1 MTTAILYVVS
11 TPIGNMGDLSP
22 RAVDTL
28 KKVDVIAAEDTRH
41 SGRLL
46 QHFGISTPMI
56 AVHDHNERQR
66 LQLLLEKLAQ
76 GQSIALIS
84 DAGTPLISDP
94 GYHLVSAV
102 RDQGFQVVP
111 VVGPCALIAALS
123 VSGLATDRFSFYG
136 FLPAKSSG
144 RIQQLEQISGVTH
157 TQVFYESPH
166 RILAL
171 VTDLIQVMG
180 PMRKIV
186 LARELTKTF
195 ETVYGGQSED
205 VLAWLKADHNQQKGE
220 FVVLVEGAQPAELD
234 DIGVEEERILTLLL
248 AELPIKKAA
257 AIAATLTGHKKK
269 ALYSRAL
276 ELQGKSA
283 THQ

>member
-11 TPIGNMGDLSP
+11 TPIGNLQDLTP
-22 RAVDTL
+22 RAIATLNRVDL
-28 KKVDVIAAEDTRH
+28 IAAEDTRH
-41 SGRLL
+41 SGRLM
-46 QHFGISTPMI
+46 QHFAISTPMV
-56 AVHDHNERQR
+56 ALHDHNERQR
-66 LQLLLEKLAQ
+66 AQSLVQKLAE

-102 RDQGFQVVP
+102 RDAGYQVVP
-111 VVGPCALIAALS
+111 VVGPCALIAGLS

-144 RIQQLEQISGVTH
+144 RRQQLQQLERVTH

-166 RILAL
+166 RIVAT
-171 VTDLIQVMG
+171 VDDIVAVMG
-180 PMRKIV
+180 ANRRLV

-195 ETVYGGQSED
+195 ETVYGAKASE
-205 VLAWLKADHNQQKGE
+205 VQAWLAADHNQQKGE
-220 FVVLVEGAQPAELD
+220 FVVLLEGAEPQQLQE
-234 DIGVEEERILTLLL
+234 IGPEEERMLALLL

-257 AIAATLTGHKKK
+257 AITASMTGHKKK
-269 ALYSRAL
+269 ALYDRAL
-276 ELQGKSA
+276 ELQGK
-283 THQ
+283 

>member
-11 TPIGNMGDLSP
+11 TPIGNLQDLSP
-22 RAVDTL
+22 RAIETL
-28 KKVDVIAAEDTRH
+28 NKVDLIAAEDTRH
-41 SGRLL
+41 SGRLM
-46 QHFGISTPMI
+46 QHFGISTPMM

-66 LQLLLEKLAQ
+66 AQTLVHKLAE
-76 GQSIALIS
+76 GLNIALIS

-102 RDQGFQVVP
+102 REAGYQVVP
-111 VVGPCALIAALS
+111 VVGPCALIAGLS

-144 RIQQLEQISGVTH
+144 RRQQLQQLDRVTH

-166 RILAL
+166 RIVAT
-171 VTDLIQVMG
+171 VDDIVSVMG
-180 PMRKIV
+180 VDRQLV

-195 ETVYGGQSED
+195 ETVYGAKASE
-205 VLAWLKADHNQQKGE
+205 VQAWLAADHNQQKGE
-220 FVVLVEGAQPAELD
+220 FVVLIAGAEPEQPQE
-234 DIGVEEERILTLLL
+234 IGPEEERMLTLLL

-257 AIAATLTGHKKK
+257 AITASITGHKKK
-269 ALYSRAL
+269 ALYDRAL
-276 ELQGKSA
+276 ELQGK
-283 THQ
+283 

>member
-11 TPIGNMGDLSP
+11 TPIGNLEDLSP
-22 RAVDTL
+22 RAVETL
-28 KKVDVIAAEDTRH
+28 KKVDLIAAEDTRH
-41 SGRLL
+41 SGRLM
-46 QHFGISTPMI
+46 QHFAISTPMM

-66 LQLLLEKLAQ
+66 AQALVQKLAE

-102 RDQGFQVVP
+102 RDAGYRVVP
-111 VVGPCALIAALS
+111 IVGPCALIAGLS

-144 RIQQLEQISGVTH
+144 RKQQLEQLAKVTH

-166 RILAL
+166 RIVAM
-171 VTDLIQVMG
+171 VNDIVSVIG
-180 PMRKIV
+180 PDRQLV

-195 ETVYGGQSED
+195 ETVYGAPASEVQD
-205 VLAWLKADHNQQKGE
+205 WLAADHNQQKGE
-220 FVVLVEGAQPAELD
+220 FVVLIEGAEPEQLQ
-234 DIGVEEERILTLLL
+234 DIGPEEERMLTLLL

-257 AIAATLTGHKKK
+257 AITAAITGHKKK
-269 ALYSRAL
+269 ALYDRAL
-276 ELQGKSA
+276 ELQGK
-283 THQ
+283 

>member
-11 TPIGNMGDLSP
+11 TPIGNLEDLSP

-28 KKVDVIAAEDTRH
+28 KKVDLIAAEDTRH
-41 SGRLL
+41 SGRLM
-46 QHFGISTPMI
+46 QHFSISTPML

-66 LQLLLEKLAQ
+66 AQALVQKLAA

-102 RDQGFQVVP
+102 RDAGYRVVP
-111 VVGPCALIAALS
+111 IVGPCALIAGLS
-123 VSGLATDRFSFYG
+123 VSGLSTDRFSFYG

-144 RIQQLEQISGVTH
+144 RRQHLALLAKVTH

-166 RILAL
+166 RIVAM
-171 VTDLIQVMG
+171 VDDIVSVIG
-180 PMRKIV
+180 PDRRLV

-195 ETVYGGQSED
+195 ETVYGAPASKVQ
-205 VLAWLKADHNQQKGE
+205 AWLSADHNQQKGE
-220 FVVLVEGAQPAELD
+220 FVVLIEGAEPEQLQ
-234 DIGVEEERILTLLL
+234 DIGPEEERMLTLLL

-257 AIAATLTGHKKK
+257 AITAAITGHKKK
-269 ALYSRAL
+269 ALYDRAL
-276 ELQGKSA
+276 ELQGK
-283 THQ
+283 

>member
-11 TPIGNMGDLSP
+11 TPIGNLQDLTP
-22 RAVDTL
+22 RAIETLNRVDL
-28 KKVDVIAAEDTRH
+28 IAAEDTRH
-41 SGRLL
+41 SGRLM
-46 QHFGISTPMI
+46 QHFAISTPMI
-56 AVHDHNERQR
+56 ALHDHNERQR
-66 LQLLLEKLAQ
+66 AQSLVQKLSE

-102 RDQGFQVVP
+102 REAGYQVVP
-111 VVGPCALIAALS
+111 VVGPCALIAGLS

-144 RIQQLEQISGVTH
+144 RRQQLQQLEQITH

-166 RILAL
+166 RIVAT
-171 VTDLIQVMG
+171 VDDIVSVMG
-180 PMRKIV
+180 ADRRLV

-195 ETVYGGQSED
+195 ETVYSAKASVVQ
-205 VLAWLKADHNQQKGE
+205 AWLAADHNQQKGE
-220 FVVLVEGAQPAELD
+220 FVVLLEGAEPEQLQE
-234 DIGVEEERILTLLL
+234 IGPEEERMLTLLL

-257 AIAATLTGHKKK
+257 AITASITGHKKK
-269 ALYSRAL
+269 ALYDRAL
-276 ELQGKSA
+276 ELQGK
-283 THQ
+283 

>member
-11 TPIGNMGDLSP
+11 TPIGNLEDLSP

-28 KKVDVIAAEDTRH
+28 KKVDLIAAEDTRH
-41 SGRLL
+41 SGRLM
-46 QHFGISTPMI
+46 QHFSISTPML

-66 LQLLLEKLAQ
+66 AQALVQKLAA

-102 RDQGFQVVP
+102 RDAGYRVVP
-111 VVGPCALIAALS
+111 IVGPCALIAGLS
-123 VSGLATDRFSFYG
+123 VSGLSTDRFSFYG

-144 RIQQLEQISGVTH
+144 RRQHLALLAKVTH

-166 RILAL
+166 RIVAM
-171 VTDLIQVMG
+171 VDDIVSVIG
-180 PMRKIV
+180 PDRQLV
-186 LARELTKTF
+186 LARELTKNF
-195 ETVYGGQSED
+195 ETVYGAPASKVQ
-205 VLAWLKADHNQQKGE
+205 AWLSADHNQQKGE
-220 FVVLVEGAQPAELD
+220 FVVLIEGAEPEQLQ
-234 DIGVEEERILTLLL
+234 DIGPEEERMLTLLL

-257 AIAATLTGHKKK
+257 AITAAITGHKKK
-269 ALYSRAL
+269 ALYDRAL
-276 ELQGKSA
+276 ELQGK
-283 THQ
+283 

>member
-11 TPIGNMGDLSP
+11 TPIGNLQDLTP
-22 RAVDTL
+22 RAIETLNRVDL
-28 KKVDVIAAEDTRH
+28 IAAEDTRH
-41 SGRLL
+41 SGRLM
-46 QHFGISTPMI
+46 QHFAISTPMV
-56 AVHDHNERQR
+56 ALHDHNERQR
-66 LQLLLEKLAQ
+66 AQSLVQKLAE

-102 RDQGFQVVP
+102 RDAGYQVVP
-111 VVGPCALIAALS
+111 VVGPCALIAGLS

-144 RIQQLEQISGVTH
+144 RRQQLQQLERVTH

-166 RILAL
+166 RIVAT
-171 VTDLIQVMG
+171 VDDIVSVMG
-180 PMRKIV
+180 ANRRLV

-195 ETVYGGQSED
+195 ETVYGAKASE
-205 VLAWLKADHNQQKGE
+205 VQAWLSADHNQQKGE
-220 FVVLVEGAQPAELD
+220 FVVLLEGAEPQQLQE
-234 DIGVEEERILTLLL
+234 IGPEEERMLALLL

-257 AIAATLTGHKKK
+257 AITASMTGHKKK
-269 ALYSRAL
+269 ALYDRAL
-276 ELQGKSA
+276 ELQGK
-283 THQ
+283 

>member
-11 TPIGNMGDLSP
+11 TPIGNLEDLSP
-22 RAVDTL
+22 RAIETL
-28 KKVDVIAAEDTRH
+28 KKVDLIAAEDTRH
-41 SGRLL
+41 SGRLM
-46 QHFGISTPMI
+46 QHFAISTPML

-66 LQLLLEKLAQ
+66 AHMLVRKLAE

-102 RDQGFQVVP
+102 RDAGYQVVP
-111 VVGPCALIAALS
+111 VVGPCALIAGLS

-144 RIQQLEQISGVTH
+144 RKQQLQQLDSVAH

-166 RILAL
+166 RIVAT
-171 VTDLIQVMG
+171 VDDIVSVMG
-180 PMRKIV
+180 PHRYLV

-195 ETVYGGQSED
+195 ETVYGAPASE
-205 VLAWLKADHNQQKGE
+205 VQAWLAADHNQQKGE
-220 FVVLVEGAQPAELD
+220 FVVLIEGAEPEQLQ
-234 DIGVEEERILTLLL
+234 DIGPEEERMLTLLL

-257 AIAATLTGHKKK
+257 AITASITGHKKK
-269 ALYSRAL
+269 ALYDRAL
-276 ELQGKSA
+276 ELQGK
-283 THQ
+283 

>member
-11 TPIGNMGDLSP
+11 TPIGNLEDLSP

-28 KKVDVIAAEDTRH
+28 KKVDLIAAEDTRH
-41 SGRLL
+41 SGRLM
-46 QHFGISTPMI
+46 QHFSISTPML

-66 LQLLLEKLAQ
+66 AQALVQKLAA

-102 RDQGFQVVP
+102 RDAGYRVVP
-111 VVGPCALIAALS
+111 IVGPCALIAGLS
-123 VSGLATDRFSFYG
+123 VSGLSTDRFSFYG
-136 FLPAKSSG
+136 FLPAKNSG
-144 RIQQLEQISGVTH
+144 RRQHLEQLAKVTH

-166 RILAL
+166 RIVAMVDDIVSVL
-171 VTDLIQVMG
+171 G
-180 PMRKIV
+180 PDRRLV

-195 ETVYGGQSED
+195 ETVYGAPASAVQ
-205 VLAWLKADHNQQKGE
+205 AWLSADHNQQKGE
-220 FVVLVEGAQPAELD
+220 FVVLIEGAEPEQLQ
-234 DIGVEEERILTLLL
+234 DIGPEEERMLTLLL

-257 AIAATLTGHKKK
+257 AITAAISGHKKK
-269 ALYSRAL
+269 ALYDRAL
-276 ELQGKSA
+276 ELQGK
-283 THQ
+283 

>member
-11 TPIGNMGDLSP
+11 TPIGNLDDLSP
-22 RAVDTL
+22 RAVETL
-28 KKVDVIAAEDTRH
+28 KKVDLIAAEDTRH
-41 SGRLL
+41 SGRLM
-46 QHFGISTPMI
+46 QHFAISTPML

-66 LQLLLEKLAQ
+66 AHMLVNKLAE

-102 RDQGFQVVP
+102 REAGYQVVP
-111 VVGPCALIAALS
+111 VVGPCALIAGLS

-144 RIQQLEQISGVTH
+144 RKQHLQQLEKVTH

-166 RILAL
+166 RIVAMVDDI
-171 VTDLIQVMG
+171 VTVMG
-180 PMRKIV
+180 PDRKLV

-195 ETVYGGQSED
+195 ETVYGAPASE
-205 VLAWLKADHNQQKGE
+205 VQAWLAADHNQQKGE
-220 FVVLVEGAQPAELD
+220 FVVMIAGAEPEELQ
-234 DIGVEEERILTLLL
+234 DIGPEEERMLTLLL

-257 AIAATLTGHKKK
+257 AIAAVITGHKKK
-269 ALYSRAL
+269 ALYDRAL
-276 ELQGKSA
+276 VLQGK
-283 THQ
+283 

>member
-11 TPIGNMGDLSP
+11 TPIGNLQDLTP
-22 RAVDTL
+22 RAIETLNRVDL
-28 KKVDVIAAEDTRH
+28 IAAEDTRH
-41 SGRLL
+41 SGRLM
-46 QHFGISTPMI
+46 QHFAISTPMV
-56 AVHDHNERQR
+56 ALHDHNERQR
-66 LQLLLEKLAQ
+66 AQSLVQKLAE

-102 RDQGFQVVP
+102 RDAGYQVVP
-111 VVGPCALIAALS
+111 VVGPCALIAGLS

-144 RIQQLEQISGVTH
+144 RRQQLQQLERVTH

-166 RILAL
+166 RIVAT
-171 VTDLIQVMG
+171 VDDIVSVMG
-180 PMRKIV
+180 ANRRLV

-195 ETVYGGQSED
+195 ETVYGAKASE
-205 VLAWLKADHNQQKGE
+205 VQAWLSADHNQQKGE
-220 FVVLVEGAQPAELD
+220 FVVLLEGAEPQQLQE
-234 DIGVEEERILTLLL
+234 IGPEEERMLTLLL

-257 AIAATLTGHKKK
+257 AITASMTGHKKK
-269 ALYSRAL
+269 ALYDRAL
-276 ELQGKSA
+276 ELQGK
-283 THQ
+283 

>member
-11 TPIGNMGDLSP
+11 TPIGNLEDLSP

-28 KKVDVIAAEDTRH
+28 KKVDLIAAEDTRH
-41 SGRLL
+41 SGRLM
-46 QHFGISTPMI
+46 QHFSISTPML

-66 LQLLLEKLAQ
+66 AQALVQKLAA

-102 RDQGFQVVP
+102 RDAGYRVVP
-111 VVGPCALIAALS
+111 IVGPCALIAGLS
-123 VSGLATDRFSFYG
+123 VSGLSTDRFSFYG

-144 RIQQLEQISGVTH
+144 RRQHLALLAKVTH

-166 RILAL
+166 RIVAM
-171 VTDLIQVMG
+171 VDDIVSVIG
-180 PMRKIV
+180 PDRQLV

-195 ETVYGGQSED
+195 ETVYGAPASKVQ
-205 VLAWLKADHNQQKGE
+205 AWLSADHNQQKGE
-220 FVVLVEGAQPAELD
+220 FVVLIEGAEPEQLQ
-234 DIGVEEERILTLLL
+234 DIGPEEERMLTLLL

-257 AIAATLTGHKKK
+257 AITAAITGHKKK
-269 ALYSRAL
+269 ALYDRAL
-276 ELQGKSA
+276 ELQGK
-283 THQ
+283 

>member
-11 TPIGNMGDLSP
+11 TPIGNLDDLSP
-22 RAVDTL
+22 RAVETL
-28 KKVDVIAAEDTRH
+28 KKVDLIAAEDTRH
-41 SGRLL
+41 SGRLM
-46 QHFGISTPMI
+46 QHFGISTPML
-56 AVHDHNERQR
+56 AVHDHNERARAQM
-66 LQLLLEKLAQ
+66 LVNKLAQ

-102 RDQGFQVVP
+102 RDAGYQVVP
-111 VVGPCALIAALS
+111 VVGPCALIAGLS

-144 RIQQLEQISGVTH
+144 RTQHLKKLESVTH

-166 RILAL
+166 RIVAM
-171 VTDLIQVMG
+171 VDDIVSVMG
-180 PMRKIV
+180 PDRQLV

-195 ETVYGGQSED
+195 ETVYGAPAGQ
-205 VLAWLKADHNQQKGE
+205 VQTWLAADHNQQKGE
-220 FVVLVEGAQPAELD
+220 FVVLIAGAQPEELQ
-234 DIGVEEERILTLLL
+234 DIGPEEERILTLLL

-257 AIAATLTGHKKK
+257 AITASISGHKKK
-269 ALYSRAL
+269 ALYDRAL
-276 ELQGKSA
+276 ELQGK
-283 THQ
+283 

>member
-11 TPIGNMGDLSP
+11 TPIGNLQDLTP
-22 RAVDTL
+22 RAIETLNRVDL
-28 KKVDVIAAEDTRH
+28 IAAEDTRH
-41 SGRLL
+41 SGRLM
-46 QHFGISTPMI
+46 QHFAISTPMV
-56 AVHDHNERQR
+56 ALHDHNERQR
-66 LQLLLEKLAQ
+66 AQSLVQKLAE

-102 RDQGFQVVP
+102 RDAGFQVVP
-111 VVGPCALIAALS
+111 VVGPCALIAGLS

-144 RIQQLEQISGVTH
+144 RRQQLQQLERVTH

-166 RILAL
+166 RIVAT
-171 VTDLIQVMG
+171 VDDIVSVMG
-180 PMRKIV
+180 ANRRLV

-195 ETVYGGQSED
+195 ETVYGAKASE
-205 VLAWLKADHNQQKGE
+205 VQAWLAADHNQQKGE
-220 FVVLVEGAQPAELD
+220 FVVLLEGAEPQQPQE
-234 DIGVEEERILTLLL
+234 IGPEEERMLTLLL

-257 AIAATLTGHKKK
+257 AITASMTGHKKK
-269 ALYSRAL
+269 ALYDRAL
-276 ELQGKSA
+276 ELQGK
-283 THQ
+283 

>member
-11 TPIGNMGDLSP
+11 TPIGNLQDLTP
-22 RAVDTL
+22 RAIETLNRVDL
-28 KKVDVIAAEDTRH
+28 IAAEDTRH
-41 SGRLL
+41 SGRLM
-46 QHFGISTPMI
+46 QHFAISTPMV
-56 AVHDHNERQR
+56 ALHDHNERQR
-66 LQLLLEKLAQ
+66 AQSLVQKLAE

-102 RDQGFQVVP
+102 REAGYQVVP
-111 VVGPCALIAALS
+111 VVGPCALIAGLS

-144 RIQQLEQISGVTH
+144 RRQQLQQLERVTH

-166 RILAL
+166 RIVAT
-171 VTDLIQVMG
+171 VDDIVSVMG
-180 PMRKIV
+180 ANRRLV

-195 ETVYGGQSED
+195 ETVYGAKASE
-205 VLAWLKADHNQQKGE
+205 VQAWLAADHNQQKGE
-220 FVVLVEGAQPAELD
+220 FVVLLEGAEPQQLQE
-234 DIGVEEERILTLLL
+234 IGPEEERMLTLLL

-257 AIAATLTGHKKK
+257 AITASMTGHKKK
-269 ALYSRAL
+269 ALYDRAL
-276 ELQGKSA
+276 ELQGK
-283 THQ
+283 

>member
-11 TPIGNMGDLSP
+11 TPIGNLQDLTP
-22 RAVDTL
+22 RAIETLNRVDL
-28 KKVDVIAAEDTRH
+28 IAAEDTRH
-41 SGRLL
+41 SGRLM
-46 QHFGISTPMI
+46 QHFAISTPMV
-56 AVHDHNERQR
+56 ALHDHNERQR
-66 LQLLLEKLAQ
+66 AQSLVQKLAE

-102 RDQGFQVVP
+102 RDAGFQVVP
-111 VVGPCALIAALS
+111 VVGPCALIAGLS

-144 RIQQLEQISGVTH
+144 RRQQLQQLERVTH

-166 RILAL
+166 RIVAT
-171 VTDLIQVMG
+171 VDDIVSVMG
-180 PMRKIV
+180 ANRRLV

-195 ETVYGGQSED
+195 ETVYGAKASE
-205 VLAWLKADHNQQKGE
+205 VQTWLAADHNQQKGE
-220 FVVLVEGAQPAELD
+220 FVVLLEGAEPQQLQE
-234 DIGVEEERILTLLL
+234 IGPEEERMLTLLL

-257 AIAATLTGHKKK
+257 AITASMTGHKKK
-269 ALYSRAL
+269 ALYDRAL
-276 ELQGKSA
+276 ELQGK
-283 THQ
+283 

>member
-11 TPIGNMGDLSP
+11 TPIGNLDDLSP
-22 RAVDTL
+22 RAVETL
-28 KKVDVIAAEDTRH
+28 KKVDLIAAEDTRH
-41 SGRLL
+41 SGRLM
-46 QHFGISTPMI
+46 QHFAISTPML

-66 LQLLLEKLAQ
+66 AHMLVNKLAE

-102 RDQGFQVVP
+102 REAGYQVVP
-111 VVGPCALIAALS
+111 VVGPCALIAGLS

-144 RIQQLEQISGVTH
+144 RKQHLQQLEKVTH

-166 RILAL
+166 RIVAMVDDI
-171 VTDLIQVMG
+171 VTVMG
-180 PMRKIV
+180 PDRKLV

-195 ETVYGGQSED
+195 ETVYGAPAREVQ
-205 VLAWLKADHNQQKGE
+205 AWLAADHNQQKGE
-220 FVVLVEGAQPAELD
+220 FVVLIAGAEPEELQ
-234 DIGVEEERILTLLL
+234 DIGQEEERMLTLLL

-257 AIAATLTGHKKK
+257 AIAAAITGHKKK
-269 ALYSRAL
+269 ALYDRAL
-276 ELQGKSA
+276 VLQGK
-283 THQ
+283 

>member
-11 TPIGNMGDLSP
+11 TPIGNLDDLSP
-22 RAVDTL
+22 RAVETL
-28 KKVDVIAAEDTRH
+28 KKVDLIAAEDTRH
-41 SGRLL
+41 SGRLM
-46 QHFGISTPMI
+46 QHFAISTPML

-66 LQLLLEKLAQ
+66 AQMLVNKLAE

-102 RDQGFQVVP
+102 REAGYQVVP
-111 VVGPCALIAALS
+111 VVGPCALIAGLS

-144 RIQQLEQISGVTH
+144 RKQHLQQLEKVTH

-166 RILAL
+166 RIVAMVDDI
-171 VTDLIQVMG
+171 VTVMG
-180 PMRKIV
+180 ADRKLV

-195 ETVYGGQSED
+195 ETVYGAPAIEVQ
-205 VLAWLKADHNQQKGE
+205 AWLAADHNQQKGE
-220 FVVLVEGAQPAELD
+220 FVVLIAGAEPEELQ
-234 DIGVEEERILTLLL
+234 DIGPEEERMLTLLL

-257 AIAATLTGHKKK
+257 AITAAITGHKKK
-269 ALYSRAL
+269 ALYDRAL
-276 ELQGKSA
+276 VLQGK
-283 THQ
+283 

>member
-11 TPIGNMGDLSP
+11 TPIGNLDDLSP
-22 RAVDTL
+22 RAVETL
-28 KKVDVIAAEDTRH
+28 KKVDLIAAEDTRH
-41 SGRLL
+41 SGRLM
-46 QHFGISTPMI
+46 QHFAISTPML

-66 LQLLLEKLAQ
+66 AQMLVNKLAE

-102 RDQGFQVVP
+102 REAGYQVVP
-111 VVGPCALIAALS
+111 VVGPCALIAGLS

-144 RIQQLEQISGVTH
+144 RKQHLQQLEKVTH

-166 RILAL
+166 RIVAMVDDI
-171 VTDLIQVMG
+171 VTVMG
-180 PMRKIV
+180 ADRKLV

-195 ETVYGGQSED
+195 ETVYGAPASE
-205 VLAWLKADHNQQKGE
+205 VQAWLAADHNQQKGE
-220 FVVLVEGAQPAELD
+220 FVVLIAGAEPEELQ
-234 DIGVEEERILTLLL
+234 DIGPEEERMLTLLL

-257 AIAATLTGHKKK
+257 AITAAITGHKKK
-269 ALYSRAL
+269 ALYDRAL
-276 ELQGKSA
+276 ELQGK
-283 THQ
+283 

>member
-11 TPIGNMGDLSP
+11 TPIGNLEDLSP
-22 RAVDTL
+22 RAIETL
-28 KKVDVIAAEDTRH
+28 KKVDLIAAEDTRH
-41 SGRLL
+41 SGRLM
-46 QHFGISTPMI
+46 QHFAISTPML

-66 LQLLLEKLAQ
+66 AHMLVQKLAE

-102 RDQGFQVVP
+102 RDAGYQVVP
-111 VVGPCALIAALS
+111 VVGPCALIAGLS

-144 RIQQLEQISGVTH
+144 RKQQLQQLDSVAH

-166 RILAL
+166 RIVAT
-171 VTDLIQVMG
+171 VDDIVSVMG
-180 PMRKIV
+180 PHRYLV

-195 ETVYGGQSED
+195 ETVYGAPASE
-205 VLAWLKADHNQQKGE
+205 VQAWLAADHNQQKGE
-220 FVVLVEGAQPAELD
+220 FVVLIEGAEPEQLQ
-234 DIGVEEERILTLLL
+234 DIGPEEERMLTLLL

-257 AIAATLTGHKKK
+257 AITASITGHKKK
-269 ALYSRAL
+269 ALYDRAL
-276 ELQGKSA
+276 ELQGK
-283 THQ
+283 